1 MTGHDLT
8 LSHQLGSG
16 DSSKSTQ
23 LRPLKEKRHRLDTLT
38 AQEASSDPSLEASN
52 HDFVEEKYH
61 PDTHNAADLEN
72 LGLEEAIR
80 LATNR
85 TERSSQILNP
95 SVLGPPKDKGYA
107 WVVCATTLLLFM
119 ATWGANSCYGV
130 FLDYWLQNGTYPGAS
145 STDYALVGSIAL
157 GLAMMLAPLAQM
169 TAAVIGMR
177 PTLVLG
183 LGFQTSGYI
192 LASFSTQLWQ
202 LYLTQGVMVGSGF
215 AFIFNPS
222 IVILPDWFDKKRA
235 ISFGI
240 IASSSGIGGV
250 IFSLMTQ
257 KIISRTGGAPW
268 ALRTIGIVTTF
279 MNVVGIALIKE
290 RVPTKRLKTTREIKV
305 RLNILFNREVLK
317 IPQLYVISISFSLIV
332 SCYIIAMF
340 SLSSYATTMGMS
352 AAQGSQVTAAYNGCQ
367 TIGRVLF
374 GYAGDRAGRV
384 NLSVFLAFIMLVLV
398 LAMWINS
405 TTAASIFAYAVLSGL
420 TFGSSESLNQPIL
433 ADSIPTDLFPA
444 GWSFQSVIQG
454 CFALFC
460 EVAALKLR
468 DVNISKPFIRAQVF
482 SGCFAAGGLLLIML
496 FREWRIRRELA
507 RKLEETQKEMVAR
520 GHTGQAADLEQE
532 YQTLLGQSP
541 KFYILRMLYPMKV

>member
-1 MTGHDLT
+1 
-8 LSHQLGSG
+8 
-16 DSSKSTQ
+16 
-23 LRPLKEKRHRLDTLT
+23 
-38 AQEASSDPSLEASN
+38 
-52 HDFVEEKYH
+52 
-61 PDTHNAADLEN
+61 
-72 LGLEEAIR
+72 
-80 LATNR
+80 
-85 TERSSQILNP
+85 
-95 SVLGPPKDKGYA
+95 
-107 WVVCATTLLLFM
+107 
-119 ATWGANSCYGV
+119 
-130 FLDYWLQNGTYPGAS
+130 
-145 STDYALVGSIAL
+145 
-157 GLAMMLAPLAQM
+157 MMLAPLAQM

-177 PTLVLG
+177 PKLVLG

-202 LYLTQGVMVGSGF
+202 LYLTQGVMVGFGF

-257 KIISRTGGAPW
+257 KNISRTGGAPW

-317 IPQLYVISISFSLIV
+317 IPQLYIISISFSLVV

-374 GYAGDRAGRV
+374 GYAGDRAGR
-384 NLSVFLAFIMLVLV
+384 
-398 LAMWINS
+398 
-405 TTAASIFAYAVLSGL
+405 
-420 TFGSSESLNQPIL
+420 FGSSESPNQPIL

-468 DVNISKPFIRAQVF
+468 DVNISKLFIRAQVS

-520 GHTGQAADLEQE
+520 GHTGQATDLEQE